1 MARITVEDCAKNIK
15 NRFNLVVMASQRARQ
30 ILSGDKITVR
40 SDNDKVPVIALREIA
55 ASSVS
60 LDDIYDY
67 AIKRYRRYN
76 PIEESLESLGED
88 PMEEVYASHAAALD
102 GGSALVEDDSSPA
115 GTPDAAETDAQDE

>member
-15 NRFNLVVMASQRARQ
+15 NRFNLVVMASQRAQQ

-60 LDDIYDY
+60 LDDIYNY
-67 AIKRYRRYN
+67 ATKRYRKYN
-76 PIEESLESLGED
+76 PVEESLESLGED
-88 PMEEVYASHAAALD
+88 PIEEVYASHTGLEESSMLA
-102 GGSALVEDDSSPA
+102 EDDSNQADTS
-115 GTPDAAETDAQDE
+115 DAAKTGN

>member
-40 SDNDKVPVIALREIA
+40 SDNDKVSVIALREIA

-67 AIKRYRRYN
+67 AVKRYRKYS
-76 PIEESLESLGED
+76 PVEESLESLGED
-88 PMEEVYASHAAALD
+88 SIEEVYASHAGLD
-102 GGSALVEDDSSPA
+102 EASMLAEDDSGQANTSDVA
-115 GTPDAAETDAQDE
+115 KTNDQGE